1 MNVLIIIDMLNGFCR
16 PGHTL
21 SLPVS
26 TAEIEKYAAQRI
38 GQVFAEGGRV
48 IFIGDS
54 HSLSDPEIGHP
65 YKPHC
70 LEGTEEAEIVDTL
83 KPLAERS
90 IILKKNTLSI
100 FLNTGLDKLLKKFKP
115 EEVEVIGVCTD
126 LSDLFALFELKIRGY
141 NVFISPEGVLSLEP
155 GKQREDLEYFKN
167 RLGARTI

>member
-1 MNVLIIIDMLNGFCR
+1 MKVLLVIDMLNGFCR
-16 PGHTL
+16 PGYPL
-21 SLPVS
+21 SLPES
-26 TAEIEKYAAQRI
+26 TSEIENYAAKRI
-38 GQVFAEGGRV
+38 EQIHQMRGKV

-65 YKPHC
+65 YRPHC

-90 IILKKNTLSI
+90 IVLKKHTLSI
-100 FLNTGLDKLLKKFKP
+100 FLDTGLDRLLKRFKP

-141 NVFISPEGVLSLEP
+141 NVFISPEGILSLEP
-155 GKQREDLEYFKN
+155 GKQLQDLDYFKN
-167 RLGARTI
+167 RLGARTK